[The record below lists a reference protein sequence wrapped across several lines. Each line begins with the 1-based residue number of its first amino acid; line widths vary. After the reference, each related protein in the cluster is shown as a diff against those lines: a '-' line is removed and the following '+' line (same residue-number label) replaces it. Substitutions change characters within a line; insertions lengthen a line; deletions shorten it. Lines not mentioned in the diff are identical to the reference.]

1 MAKFQ
6 QKATMP
12 PAEARADRDAQD
24 VSTGVTD
31 TREGAVQTAPLQP
44 SLASGWFD
52 RTWHYLSVAHL
63 LNSPDE
69 IVAYIQSPSS
79 VSVRLS
85 SGAAYC
91 LSKGKL

>member
-1 MAKFQ
+1 
-6 QKATMP
+6 MP

-31 TREGAVQTAPLQP
+31 MREGAVQTAPLQP
-44 SLASGWFD
+44 SSSGGWFD
-52 RTWHYLSVAHL
+52 RTWHYLFVAHL
-63 LNSPDE
+63 LNHPDE
-69 IVAYIQSPSS
+69 IVAYTQSPSS

-85 SGAAYC
+85 NGAEYC